1 MSRGLFPVMSFPST
15 LKNYQD
21 YRLAYISDEYINASN
36 YFLLKLPLFL
46 RVLLDMNF
54 CTLWQIK
61 SILLERHCIFLFS
74 SCFSSQAKSLNHST
88 GAGSGENDMF
98 LSKQH
103 LQVLS
108 AQWMRESRFGS
119 PQFACLGMRVSHDSR
134 ARFIRIPN
142 SQQHSVL
149 CGISVNKQGM
159 GRIKESPN
167 LGFISQNPASPTG
180 S

>member
-1 MSRGLFPVMSFPST
+1 MYPLARPQSLYDDRVWAKLFFTVFLWLHPLLAECCMVFSSILGYILLHRLIHSKFITRESSRDQSLRFILMSRGLFPVMSFPST

-103 LQVLS
+103 L
-108 AQWMRESRFGS
+108 
-119 PQFACLGMRVSHDSR
+119 
-134 ARFIRIPN
+134 
-142 SQQHSVL
+142 
-149 CGISVNKQGM
+149 
-159 GRIKESPN
+159 
-167 LGFISQNPASPTG
+167 
-180 S
+180 